1 MEEIFRKWN
10 SQVDGEDVMM
20 SEAGLP
26 TDSQLDNLQKLLE
39 TYQTSIEGNP
49 WLQSILTLLWLY

>member
-1 MEEIFRKWN
+1 
-10 SQVDGEDVMM
+10 
-20 SEAGLP
+20 
-26 TDSQLDNLQKLLE
+26 LDNLQKLLE